1 MTDMNRLLAGKVALI
16 TGAARGMGAAQA
28 RLFVAQGATV
38 VIADVLDDEGRA
50 LAAELGAQASYVH
63 LDVASED
70 EWRERVQSIEQAHGA
85 LDVLVNNAG
94 IFRSTALED
103 TSLEEY
109 MNVVNINQV
118 GTFLGMRSVLALMK
132 GQSGASIV
140 NISSADG
147 MRGTNGLSSY
157 ASSKWAV
164 RGLTRV
170 AARELGQ
177 YGIRVNSVH
186 PGAIET
192 PMTAGM
198 LAAPREEI
206 RKIIPLE
213 RPGRSD
219 EVAHTV
225 LFLASSLSSYT
236 SGGEF
241 LVDGGLTNCNLYEG
255 MPGSPGAVA
264 ATGRQAENS

>member
-1 MTDMNRLLAGKVALI
+1 MNRLLAGKVALV
-16 TGAARGMGAAQA
+16 TGGARGMGAAQA
-28 RLFVAQGATV
+28 RLFVSHGATV
-38 VIADVLDDEGRA
+38 FIADIRDDEGRA
-50 LAAELGAQASYVH
+50 LAAGLGAPASYVH

-70 EWRERVQSIEQAHGA
+70 EWRSVVTGIGQAHGG

-109 MNVVNINQV
+109 MKVVNVNQV
-118 GTFLGMRSVLALMK
+118 GTFLGMRSVIPLMK
-132 GQSGASIV
+132 ARGGASIV

-164 RGLTRV
+164 RGLSRV

-198 LAAPREEI
+198 AGMSAAPHEEI
-206 RKIIPLE
+206 RKTIPLE
-213 RPGRSD
+213 RPGKSD
-219 EVAHTV
+219 EVALTV
-225 LFLASSLSSYT
+225 LFLASGLSSYT

-255 MPGSPGAVA
+255 MPGSPGVA
-264 ATGRQAENS
+264 PGVC